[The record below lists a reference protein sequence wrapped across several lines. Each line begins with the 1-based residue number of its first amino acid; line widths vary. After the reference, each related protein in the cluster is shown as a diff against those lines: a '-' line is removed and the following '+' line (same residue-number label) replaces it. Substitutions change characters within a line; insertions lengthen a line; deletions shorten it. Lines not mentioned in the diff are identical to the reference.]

1 MNIYIS
7 LGWDVHQIIYNP
19 MLYSIL
25 MHIAGKE
32 LERARMREGF
42 VKQMVESAA
51 ETFDFNK
58 FLDKAMGSVKVVMED
73 MYKDLVS
80 AEANKVNICYVCYQL
95 CTSRIRK
102 FTYWEYA
109 FLHAFL

>member
-1 MNIYIS
+1 MMGFNVMILYIT
-7 LGWDVHQIIYNP
+7 
-19 MLYSIL
+19 
-25 MHIAGKE
+25 GKE

-58 FLDKAMGSVKVVMED
+58 FLEKAMGSVKVVMED

-80 AEANKVNICYVCYQL
+80 AEANKVNTCHVIFSL
-95 CTSRIRK
+95 I
-102 FTYWEYA
+102 
-109 FLHAFL
+109 L